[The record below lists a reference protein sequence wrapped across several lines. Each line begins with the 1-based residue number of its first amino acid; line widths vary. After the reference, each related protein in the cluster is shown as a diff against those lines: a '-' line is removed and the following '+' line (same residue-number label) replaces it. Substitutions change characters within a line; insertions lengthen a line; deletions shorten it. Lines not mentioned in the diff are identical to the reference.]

1 MVKFR
6 WLPHTFDFF
15 ELFEKHVDLL
25 IEGAR
30 LLAQF
35 LDDLEAP
42 GPKARRIKEVEH
54 EADVIT
60 HQTVEML
67 HKTFVTPFDREAIHR
82 LVSQL
87 DDVIDAMEAASERI
101 WLYDIPVATTE
112 ARQLARNLIEAT
124 LHLKVAVGGL
134 RDVKR
139 EREKIL
145 AACVEVNRVENA
157 NDETLREGL
166 AKLFKGERDPVLI
179 MKWKEVYEILEQATD
194 RCEDAAN
201 VIEGVVLENE

>member
-1 MVKFR
+1 VPFPWSAR
-6 WLPHTFDFF
+6 DLGFFD
-15 ELFEKHVDLL
+15 LFEKQVDLA

-42 GPKARRIKEVEH
+42 GPQARRIKEVEH

-67 HKTFVTPFDREAIHR
+67 HRTFVTPFDRDEIHR

-87 DDVIDAMEAASERI
+87 DDVIDAMEAAAERI
-101 WLYDIPVATTE
+101 WLYEISLATVE
-112 ARQLARNLIEAT
+112 ARQLARNLIDAT
-124 LHLKVAVGGL
+124 LQLKIAVGGL
-134 RDVKR
+134 RHVKR
-139 EREKIL
+139 DRDRIL
-145 AACVEVNRVENA
+145 TACVEVNRVENA

-166 AKLFKGERDPVLI
+166 AKLFKGERDAIVI

-194 RCEDAAN
+194 RCEDVAN